1 MRGASDITELKFRY
15 GNEIIVPVS
24 TWLSELD
31 MVYIKFRKTDNTT
44 INIAAD
50 ELTKYIITND

>member
-1 MRGASDITELKFRY
+1 MRGASNITELKFKY
-15 GNEIIVPVS
+15 DNEIIVPVS
-24 TWLSELD
+24 TWLTELN

-44 INIAAD
+44 INIASD

>member
-1 MRGASDITELKFRY
+1 MRGASNITELKFKY
-15 GNEIIVPVS
+15 DDEIIVPVS
-24 TWLSELD
+24 TWLTELN